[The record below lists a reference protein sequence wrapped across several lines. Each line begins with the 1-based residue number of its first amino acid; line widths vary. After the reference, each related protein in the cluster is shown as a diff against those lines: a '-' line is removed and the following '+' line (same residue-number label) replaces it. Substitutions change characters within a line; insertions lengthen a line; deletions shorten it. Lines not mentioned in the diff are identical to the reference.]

1 MEQLVKYIVSQLVN
15 NQEQVEIASQ
25 EDEKGVTVITVKVDN
40 DDMGRVIGKS
50 GKVAQAIRSIVKTA
64 SNKTNKRYVVK
75 FAERA

>member
-1 MEQLVKYIVSQLVN
+1 MEELVKYIVSQLVN
-15 NQEQVEIASQ
+15 NQEQVEIASRV
-25 EDEKGVTVITVKVDN
+25 DEKDVTVITVKVDN

-64 SNKTNKRYVVK
+64 SNKTNKKFVVK

>member
-1 MEQLVKYIVSQLVN
+1 MEDLVKYIVGQLVN
-15 NQEQVEIASQ
+15 NQEKVEITSK
-25 EDEKGVTVITVKVDN
+25 EDDKGVTVITVTVDN

-64 SNKTNKRYVVK
+64 SNKINKRYVVK

>member
-1 MEQLVKYIVSQLVN
+1 MEELVKYIVGQLVN
-15 NQEQVEIASQ
+15 NQEQVEITSK

>member
-1 MEQLVKYIVSQLVN
+1 MEELVKYIVSQLVN
-15 NQEQVEIASQ
+15 NQEQVEIASK

-64 SNKTNKRYVVK
+64 SNKTNKKYVVK